1 METSYKKMMKTVRV
15 SMLPNGQTVNI
26 LDVKGDDKATRAL
39 NEFKAYGD
47 IHYEINSGSPDEA
60 IVTIPYHAVR
70 NIEVT
75 EVEASINLVD
85 PYYCEDDK

>member
-15 SMLPNGQTVNI
+15 SMLPNGQAVDI
-26 LDVKGDDKATRAL
+26 IDVKGDDKATRAL

-47 IHYEINSGSPDEA
+47 IHYEINSGSPDAA

-70 NIEVT
+70 SIEVT
-75 EVEASINLVD
+75 EVEASINPVD
-85 PYYCEDDK
+85 PYCEDDK